1 MKIAIAGGHSKAAPG
16 ASGFLDE
23 YQVGRAYVAK
33 LIDPLRYAGYEVV
46 DCSNEEATAS
56 AELARECQLANAS
69 KADVFVVFHF
79 NAGGG
84 TGTECWYYGDSV
96 EGHALAARLSANVAA
111 ALGLR
116 DRGPKSSTGLYV
128 LKHTEMTAVLLEVC
142 FVDTATDKAAWD
154 GTSWDALTGAVVEAL
169 GGVTKPAEPAP
180 APSPAPDPV
189 PSAPFGGRYV
199 VKASTLNIRDRPS
212 LSGSVVG
219 TYNRGATVVLDD
231 DYTIADGYVWGQ
243 YMAYS
248 GHRRYVA
255 VGKATGKPEPGD
267 YLVKE

>member
-23 YQVGRAYVAK
+23 YQTDRAYVAK
-33 LIDPLRYAGYEVV
+33 LIDTLRYAGYEVV
-46 DCSNEEATAS
+46 DCSNEEATAKD
-56 AELARECQLANAS
+56 ELARECQIANAS
-69 KADVFVVFHF
+69 KADVFMAVHF

-96 EGHALAARLSANVAA
+96 EGKALATRLSGNVAA

-142 FVDTATDKAAWD
+142 FVDSAADKAAWD
-154 GTSWDALTGAVVEAL
+154 GTSWDALTGAVVEAFK
-169 GGVTKPAEPAP
+169 GVTRPAEPSP
-180 APSPAPDPV
+180 APAPDPV
-189 PSAPFGGRYV
+189 PFEPFGGRYV
-199 VKASTLNIRDRPS
+199 VNASVLNIRDRPS
-212 LSGSVVG
+212 LSGAVVG
-219 TYNRGATVVLDD
+219 SYNRGATVILDD

-243 YMAYS
+243 YTAYS
-248 GHRRYVA
+248 GRRRYVA